1 LGTPQDDSHLILPTK
16 HVNQKK
22 PLPTGKSSQ
31 RKHGFS
37 INKSTD
43 QRVVHP
49 QTQAI
54 AMEHL
59 AQQDEQIRH

>member
-1 LGTPQDDSHLILPTK
+1 MSTK
-16 HVNQKK
+16 KK